1 MAPKSH
7 WEIDPWNEEEIWKRV
22 IARDK
27 YDPEEARNQA
37 RIIFG
42 LERGAR
48 CLEVG
53 AGVGRLLK
61 EGTRNFFQCVGVDS
75 SVSLVAR
82 STRFLLFE
90 PMCRVVL
97 TDGLH
102 LPFPDEHFDFAYSF
116 TCFQHMEDLETI
128 RHNLAETARVLRAG
142 SKFTMQTICG
152 ERASGRFDGYV
163 FESSE
168 ELTNEFRKAGFS
180 EVQITKQGEWL
191 WATGAR

>member
-7 WEIDPWNEEEIWKRV
+7 WEIDPWDDKEIWKRV
-22 IARDK
+22 IARDD
-27 YDPEEARNQA
+27 YDREEARDQA

-42 LERGAR
+42 LTTGTR

-82 STRFLLFE
+82 STRFLMFE
-90 PMCRVVL
+90 PMCRVIL

-102 LPFPDEHFDFAYSF
+102 LPFPDGHFDFAYSF
-116 TCFQHMEDLETI
+116 TCFQHMEELETI
-128 RHNLAETARVLRAG
+128 RQNLAEAVRVLRAG
-142 SKFTMQTICG
+142 SKFVMQTVCG
-152 ERASGRFDGYV
+152 DRSSGRFDGYV
-163 FESSE
+163 FESPG
-168 ELTNEFRKAGFS
+168 ELVLEFYKAGFA
-180 EVQITKQGEWL
+180 EVKVVQQAEWL
-191 WATGAR
+191 WATGVR